1 MASFPFELNAAPVS
15 VAVSKKLL
23 WESFDLAPQQVGRA
37 ETALHHHIMGAPDAI
52 EGPTAYFEKRAP
64 KWSMRVSRDWPAAW
78 PTSDESEDT

>member
-1 MASFPFELNAAPVS
+1 MS

-23 WESFDLAPQQVGRA
+23 WESFDLAPQQVERA

-64 KWSMRVSRDWPAAW
+64 KFEGR
-78 PTSDESEDT
+78 